1 MNWRR
6 RGLHGIP
13 AMTAI
18 ATEYVTFL
26 PDFLPRWMLSWSI
39 HIERWLE
46 RSRWRRYAAHYL
58 KVFERN

>member
-1 MNWRR
+1 
-6 RGLHGIP
+6 
-13 AMTAI
+13 
-18 ATEYVTFL
+18 
-26 PDFLPRWMLSWSI
+26 MLSWSI